1 MTTPAHR
8 PTHHE
13 SSFQRS
19 PHRSAQQPGGTFALA
34 RKARN
39 LLRRVPVW
47 TWRVLMHSVKASEN
61 SRFNVDPITG
71 VDYFHDI
78 DFVGDGIRAHRLDV
92 ITPSADGSAAT
103 AEPAPA
109 AGTGVAAGA
118 LPVYVYFHGGGWTSG
133 DKASLTKYCASQA
146 EGGMVVVNVNY
157 RKAPRFQMAHV
168 LADANAALAWVRQN
182 IAGYG
187 GDASRIVLGGDSAGG
202 QIAALLTAASFHPEL
217 ARHHGLTPAVPAS
230 DFKGLV
236 QHCSVVDFSVFFE
249 KGFVLSLN
257 FIRMLLPGLHPGAR
271 TAHRQAGPAPRL
283 WRQVAAGLGAGHV
296 EALRKGAGFLSPI
309 EWLDSRF
316 PPVFVTTSER
326 DFFYAAN
333 MNFIARLREH
343 SVPVDSLIYDWDSSE
358 HRTHLAAE
366 LPLPGIAGSVP
377 PAPRLRAQSGLSD
390 ARSGPAAAA
399 PGYV

>member
-1 MTTPAHR
+1 MTTPAHQ
-8 PTHHE
+8 PPQYE
-13 SSFQRS
+13 SSLQLARQR
-19 PHRSAQQPGGTFALA
+19 PQQSVGTFALA

-39 LLRRVPVW
+39 VLRRVPVW

-61 SRFNVDPITG
+61 SRFNVDPIAG
-71 VDYFHDI
+71 VEYFHDI

-92 ITPSADGSAAT
+92 ITPHLPGGST
-103 AEPAPA
+103 APGTAA
-109 AGTGVAAGA
+109 AGAGPTAA

-187 GDASRIVLGGDSAGG
+187 GDGSRIVLGGDSAGG
-202 QIAALLTAASFHPEL
+202 QIAALLTAASFRPEL

-236 QHCSVVDFSVFFE
+236 QHCSVVDFSVFFD
-249 KGFVLSLN
+249 KGFVLSLS
-257 FIRMLLPGLHPGAR
+257 FIRMLLPGLRSGGR
-271 TAHRQAGPAPRL
+271 NRGIGGVMRGRFGSRFTGSGPSRI
-283 WRQVAAGLGAGHV
+283 
-296 EALRKGAGFLSPI
+296 EALREGAGFLSPI

-333 MNFIARLREH
+333 MNFIARLHEH
-343 SVPVDSLIYDWDSSE
+343 SVPVDSLIYDWDNSNTE
-358 HRTHLAAE
+358 HTWQQNFRYPE
-366 LPLPGIAGSVP
+366 SQEVYR
-377 PAPRLRAQSGLSD
+377 RLHAFVRKVA
-390 ARSGPAAAA
+390 
-399 PGYV
+399 

>member
-1 MTTPAHR
+1 MTTPAHQPR
-8 PTHHE
+8 HHE
-13 SSFQRS
+13 SSFQ
-19 PHRSAQQPGGTFALA
+19 HYTQQPQQSGGTFAVA

-39 LLRRVPVW
+39 LLRRIPVW
-47 TWRVLMHSVKASEN
+47 TWRVLMHSVKTSEN
-61 SRFNVDPITG
+61 TRFNVDPIAG
-71 VDYFHDI
+71 VEYAHDI

-92 ITPSADGSAAT
+92 ITPHPPTGTTTAGATAADTTTDGTTSADPG
-103 AEPAPA
+103 APR
-109 AGTGVAAGA
+109 A

-146 EGGMVVVNVNY
+146 AGGMVAVNVNY

-187 GDASRIVLGGDSAGG
+187 GDPSRIVLGGDSAGG
-202 QIAALLTAASFHPEL
+202 QIAALLTAASFRPEL
-217 ARHHGLTPAVPAS
+217 AKHHGLTPAVPAS

-236 QHCSVVDFSVFFE
+236 QHCSVVDFSVFFD

-257 FIRMLLPGLHPGAR
+257 FIRMLLPGLR
-271 TAHRQAGPAPRL
+271 SGPRNRGIGGGLWSFGGGLRGGFGGRL
-283 WRQVAAGLGAGHV
+283 SGTGTGAGQL
-296 EALRKGAGFLSPI
+296 EALRRGAGFLSPI

-343 SVPVDSLIYDWDSSE
+343 SVPVDSLVYDWDSSNTE
-358 HRTHLAAE
+358 HTWQQNFRYPE
-366 LPLPGIAGSVP
+366 SQEVYR
-377 PAPRLRAQSGLSD
+377 RLHAFVRKVA
-390 ARSGPAAAA
+390 
-399 PGYV
+399 

>member
-13 SSFQRS
+13 SSFQLSR
-19 PHRSAQQPGGTFALA
+19 QQPQPSGGSFALA
-34 RKARN
+34 RTARN
-39 LLRRVPVW
+39 VLQRVPVW
-47 TWRVLMHSVKASEN
+47 IWRVLMHSVKASETA
-61 SRFNVDPITG
+61 RFNVEPITG
-71 VDYFHDI
+71 VEYSHDI

-92 ITPSADGSAAT
+92 ITPHLPDGIR
-103 AEPAPA
+103 E
-109 AGTGVAAGA
+109 AGAGSQGA

-187 GDASRIVLGGDSAGG
+187 GDGSRIVLGGDSAGG
-202 QIAALLTAASFHPEL
+202 QIAALLTAASFRPEL

-257 FIRMLLPGLHPGAR
+257 FIRMLLPGLRFRSRFTGSGTGR
-271 TAHRQAGPAPRL
+271 I
-283 WRQVAAGLGAGHV
+283 

-343 SVPVDSLIYDWDSSE
+343 SVPVDSLIYDWDNSNTE
-358 HRTHLAAE
+358 HTWQQDFRYPE
-366 LPLPGIAGSVP
+366 SQEVYR
-377 PAPRLRAQSGLSD
+377 RLHAFVREVA
-390 ARSGPAAAA
+390 
-399 PGYV
+399 

>member
-1 MTTPAHR
+1 M
-8 PTHHE
+8 
-13 SSFQRS
+13 
-19 PHRSAQQPGGTFALA
+19 
-34 RKARN
+34 
-39 LLRRVPVW
+39 
-47 TWRVLMHSVKASEN
+47 
-61 SRFNVDPITG
+61 
-71 VDYFHDI
+71 
-78 DFVGDGIRAHRLDV
+78 GDGIRAHRLDV
-92 ITPSADGSAAT
+92 ITPSPNGT
-103 AEPAPA
+103 TA
-109 AGTGVAAGA
+109 AGTAADRNRRRRSGAPRA

-146 EGGMVVVNVNY
+146 EGGMVAVNVNY

-187 GDASRIVLGGDSAGG
+187 GDPSRIVLGGDSAGG
-202 QIAALLTAASFHPEL
+202 QIAALLTAASFRPEL

-257 FIRMLLPGLHPGAR
+257 FIRMLLPGLHPGGPQPR
-271 TAHRQAGPAPRL
+271 HRRRPAPRL
-283 WRQVAAGLGAGHV
+283 WRSSAAPAPPGTGPTIGGPPQ
-296 EALRKGAGFLSPI
+296 GAGFLSPI

-326 DFFYAAN
+326 DFFFAAN

-343 SVPVDSLIYDWDSSE
+343 SVPVDSLIYGWDSSNTE
-358 HRTHLAAE
+358 HTWQQNFRYPE
-366 LPLPGIAGSVP
+366 SQEVYR
-377 PAPRLRAQSGLSD
+377 RLHAFVRKVA
-390 ARSGPAAAA
+390 
-399 PGYV
+399 

>member
-1 MTTPAHR
+1 MTTPAHW

-13 SSFQRS
+13 RSLQRP
-19 PHRSAQQPGGTFALA
+19 PHRSAQKPGGTFALA

-39 LLRRVPVW
+39 LLQRVPVW
-47 TWRVLMHSVKASEN
+47 TWRVLMHSVKAREN
-61 SRFNVDPITG
+61 SHFNVDPITG

-92 ITPSADGSAAT
+92 ITPSADGGTET
-103 AEPAPA
+103 AGAS
-109 AGTGVAAGA
+109 AGTGSPAGE

-217 ARHHGLTPAVPAS
+217 ARHHGLTPAIPAS

-257 FIRMLLPGLHPGAR
+257 FIRMLLPGLHPGGR
-271 TAHRQAGPAPRL
+271 TRGG
-283 WRQVAAGLGAGHV
+283 GLRRAFGGAGGTGSDTGHP
-296 EALRKGAGFLSPI
+296 EDLRKGARFLSPI

-316 PPVFVTTSER
+316 PPVLVTTSER
-326 DFFYAAN
+326 DFFFAAN

-343 SVPVDSLIYDWDSSE
+343 SVPVDSLIYGWDSSNTE
-358 HRTHLAAE
+358 HTWQQDFRYPE
-366 LPLPGIAGSVP
+366 SQEVYR
-377 PAPRLRAQSGLSD
+377 RLHAFVRKVA
-390 ARSGPAAAA
+390 
-399 PGYV
+399 

>member
-1 MTTPAHR
+1 MTTPAYQ

-13 SSFQRS
+13 SSVQR
-19 PHRSAQQPGGTFALA
+19 PQQSGGTFALA
-34 RKARN
+34 QKARN
-39 LLRRVPVW
+39 VLRRVPVW

-71 VDYFHDI
+71 VEYFHDI

-92 ITPSADGSAAT
+92 ITPRMTAGTTAADTTAAGTAAAGSAA
-103 AEPAPA
+103 
-109 AGTGVAAGA
+109 AGSGPGP

-146 EGGMVVVNVNY
+146 QGGMVVVNVNY
-157 RKAPRFQMAHV
+157 RKAPRFHMAHV
-168 LADANAALAWVRQN
+168 LADANAALTWVRRN

-187 GDASRIVLGGDSAGG
+187 GDGSRIVLGGDSAGG
-202 QIAALLTAASFHPEL
+202 QIAALLTAASFRPEL

-236 QHCSVVDFSVFFE
+236 QHCSVVDFSVFFD

-257 FIRMLLPGLHPGAR
+257 FIRMLLPSFRSGGRH
-271 TAHRQAGPAPRL
+271 AGSGPSRL
-283 WRQVAAGLGAGHV
+283 

-343 SVPVDSLIYDWDSSE
+343 SVPVDSLIYGWDSANTE
-358 HRTHLAAE
+358 HTWQQNYRYPE
-366 LPLPGIAGSVP
+366 SQEVYR
-377 PAPRLRAQSGLSD
+377 RLHAFVRKVA
-390 ARSGPAAAA
+390 
-399 PGYV
+399 

>member
-1 MTTPAHR
+1 MQRR
-8 PTHHE
+8 P
-13 SSFQRS
+13 Q
-19 PHRSAQQPGGTFALA
+19 RSAQQPGGTFGLA
-34 RKARN
+34 RKART
-39 LLRRVPVW
+39 LLQRVPVW

-71 VDYFHDI
+71 VEYFHDI
-78 DFVGDGIRAHRLDV
+78 DFVGDRIRAHRLDV
-92 ITPSADGSAAT
+92 IIPSPVIPSPDGG
-103 AEPAPA
+103 
-109 AGTGVAAGA
+109 AGTDAARSASSPGA
-118 LPVYVYFHGGGWTSG
+118 LPVYVYFQGGGWTSG

-157 RKAPRFQMAHV
+157 RKAPRFQMSHV
-168 LADANAALAWVRQN
+168 LTDGNAALAWVRRN

-257 FIRMLLPGLHPGAR
+257 FIRMLLPGLHPGGR
-271 TAHRQAGPAPRL
+271 PRQRRGIGP
-283 WRQVAAGLGAGHV
+283 GLRRSLGGVGGKGSGSGHL
-296 EALRKGAGFLSPI
+296 EALRQGADFLSPI

-316 PPVFVTTSER
+316 PPVLVTTSER
-326 DFFYAAN
+326 DFFFAAN

-343 SVPVDSLIYDWDSSE
+343 SVPVDSLIYGWDSSNTE
-358 HRTHLAAE
+358 HTWQQDFRYPE
-366 LPLPGIAGSVP
+366 SQEVYR
-377 PAPRLRAQSGLSD
+377 RLHAFVRKVA
-390 ARSGPAAAA
+390 
-399 PGYV
+399 

>member
-1 MTTPAHR
+1 
-8 PTHHE
+8 
-13 SSFQRS
+13 
-19 PHRSAQQPGGTFALA
+19 
-34 RKARN
+34 
-39 LLRRVPVW
+39 VPVW
-47 TWRVLMHSVKASEN
+47 SWRVLMHSVKASEN

-71 VDYFHDI
+71 VEYFHDI

-92 ITPSADGSAAT
+92 ITPSPATPSPKVDGAGTASAGSAGG
-103 AEPAPA
+103 P
-109 AGTGVAAGA
+109 GS

-157 RKAPRFQMAHV
+157 RKAPRFQMSHV

-217 ARHHGLTPAVPAS
+217 ARHHGLTPVIPAA

-271 TAHRQAGPAPRL
+271 SGGRAGSLVRGM
-283 WRQVAAGLGAGHV
+283 RRVFGGLGGSSTDTGAGHL
-296 EALRKGAGFLSPI
+296 EALREGAGFLSPI

-316 PPVFVTTSER
+316 PPVLVTTSER
-326 DFFYAAN
+326 DFFFAAN

-343 SVPVDSLIYDWDSSE
+343 GVPVDSLVYGWDSTNTE
-358 HRTHLAAE
+358 HTWQQDFRYPE
-366 LPLPGIAGSVP
+366 SQEVYR
-377 PAPRLRAQSGLSD
+377 RLHAFVRKVA
-390 ARSGPAAAA
+390 
-399 PGYV
+399 